1 MISKCYL
8 LKYFIFNNNLL
19 EGKIPNISEDWLIIA
34 YKLLNDNS
42 DINKELYNIF
52 SNKDSFSK
60 SFEKIKKNFNKIIMK
75 IIKIK

>member
-19 EGKIPNISEDWLIIA
+19 EGKIHNISEDWLIIA

-60 SFEKIKKNFNKIIMK
+60 SFEKIKKNFNKIILK
-75 IIKIK
+75 NIKIK